1 MPHVDLD
8 FISGPENYYV
18 ILQDQSLTLSDNMVS
33 AFDLQR
39 QDFEW
44 SYQTD
49 PRKVLIIFLA
59 FLVSD

>member
-8 FISGPENYYV
+8 FISGPENCFV

-39 QDFEW
+39 QDFE
-44 SYQTD
+44 
-49 PRKVLIIFLA
+49 
-59 FLVSD
+59 

>member
-8 FISGPENYYV
+8 FISGPENYFV

-39 QDFEW
+39 QDFE
-44 SYQTD
+44 
-49 PRKVLIIFLA
+49 
-59 FLVSD
+59 